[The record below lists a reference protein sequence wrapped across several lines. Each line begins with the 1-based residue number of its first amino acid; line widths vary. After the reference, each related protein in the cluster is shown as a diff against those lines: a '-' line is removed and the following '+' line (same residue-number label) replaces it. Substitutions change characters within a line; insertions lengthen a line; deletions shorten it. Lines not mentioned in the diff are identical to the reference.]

1 MFTLSLIQILGQG
14 ILLTISNLRITYLAP
29 TNIVKNSDEENFVY
43 SGYKNFF
50 DSAASWNFD
59 DDTARNAIIFGV
71 DNNSS
76 PNVENRKQNFLLLL
90 EVLTF
95 DINGSYC
102 SAEKNFSI
110 SFSKTDTNFYLS
122 LH

>member
-29 TNIVKNSDEENFVY
+29 TNIVKNSDEENFLY

-59 DDTARNAIIFGV
+59 DDTARNAMIFGV

>member
-1 MFTLSLIQILGQG
+1 MFTLSMIQILGEV

>member
-1 MFTLSLIQILGQG
+1 MFTLSMIQILGQV

-29 TNIVKNSDEENFVY
+29 TNIVKNSDKENYVY

-50 DSAASWNFD
+50 DSTASWNFD
-59 DDTARNAIIFGV
+59 DDTA
-71 DNNSS
+71 

-102 SAEKNFSI
+102 SAEKKFSI

>member
-1 MFTLSLIQILGQG
+1 MFTLSMIQILGEV

-29 TNIVKNSDEENFVY
+29 TNIVKKSDKENYVY

-76 PNVENRKQNFLLLL
+76 PNVENRK
-90 EVLTF
+90 
-95 DINGSYC
+95 
-102 SAEKNFSI
+102 
-110 SFSKTDTNFYLS
+110 
-122 LH
+122 

>member
-1 MFTLSLIQILGQG
+1 MFTLSMIQILGQV

-59 DDTARNAIIFGV
+59 DDTA
-71 DNNSS
+71 